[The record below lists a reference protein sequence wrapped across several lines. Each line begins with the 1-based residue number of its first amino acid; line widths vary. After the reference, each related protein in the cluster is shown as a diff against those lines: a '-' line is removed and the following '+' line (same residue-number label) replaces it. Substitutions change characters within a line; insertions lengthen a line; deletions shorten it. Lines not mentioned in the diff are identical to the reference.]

1 MRNLLTKRTLLP
13 GLGLVLMLAASL
25 ACSVGRLL
33 VEVPTPTAQP
43 TKTPRP
49 TFTFTPDWTPTP
61 LPTPTVTLTPIQP
74 SDTPTLEAS
83 ATPEAVAVEAEPPT
97 NTPPPAPPT
106 EAPPPPPPADTP
118 TPEPPTATPA
128 PAYPFVCQLITHPTG
143 NPQFT
148 YITGS
153 VHKWVD
159 QSQGNAAAQTGYVLV
174 IVSPAGEYTSTV
186 SGPGTTDSRGPG
198 LGDNHAMNMKVEFA
212 PYTPGEYRGYLA
224 LDGQPASNE
233 IQFTMLSDPQ
243 TYAHFLCIDHF

>member
-1 MRNLLTKRTLLP
+1 VLTRRKSLP
-13 GLGLVLMLAASL
+13 SLVLVIMLMSSL
-25 ACSVGRLL
+25 GCSVGRLL
-33 VEVPTPTAQP
+33 VQAPTPTLAP

-49 TFTFTPDWTPTP
+49 TFTFTPNWTPT
-61 LPTPTVTLTPIQP
+61 LFPTPTITSTPLP
-74 SDTPTLEAS
+74 PVATPTPEAT
-83 ATPEAVAVEAEPPT
+83 ATPEAVAVVPTDTPPPPPPT
-97 NTPPPAPPT
+97 NTPVPQPPT
-106 EAPPPPPPADTP
+106 DTP
-118 TPEPPTATPA
+118 TPAPPTATPA

-143 NPQFT
+143 NPQYT

-174 IVSPAGEYTSTV
+174 IIGPAGEYTSTV

-224 LDGQPASNE
+224 LNGQQVSDE
-233 IQFTMLSDPQ
+233 IQFTMQSDPQ

>member
-1 MRNLLTKRTLLP
+1 MLTRRKSLPALL
-13 GLGLVLMLAASL
+13 LGIVVVTSL
-25 ACSVGRLL
+25 SCSVGRLL
-33 VEVPTPTAQP
+33 VKAPTPTMVP

-49 TFTFTPDWTPTP
+49 TFTFTPYYTPTP
-61 LPTPTVTLTPIQP
+61 LPTPTMT
-74 SDTPTLEAS
+74 DTPLPPTVTPTPEPT
-83 ATPEAVAVEAEPPT
+83 ATPEAVAVQPT
-97 NTPPPAPPT
+97 NTPPPPPPVDT
-106 EAPPPPPPADTP
+106 LPPPPPADTP

-212 PYTPGEYRGYLA
+212 PYTPGDYRGYLA
-224 LDGQPASNE
+224 LDGQQASNE
-233 IQFTMLSDPQ
+233 IQFTMPTDPM